1 MQHFIELW
9 HWRVTDRVS
18 RRSFITRHP
27 MTEAQA
33 LDFDPAAE
41 RIEGSRVLRVAP
53 DVMGSIK
60 HERMAAPSTVNRS
73 AQ

>member
-1 MQHFIELW
+1 MQHIIELW
-9 HWRVTDRVS
+9 HWRVTDKVS

-41 RIEGSRVLRVAP
+41 RIEGSLVRRVLRDHLPSV
-53 DVMGSIK
+53 K
-60 HERMAAPSTVNRS
+60 HERMAAQSTASR
-73 AQ
+73 

>member
-1 MQHFIELW
+1 MQHFTELW
-9 HWRVTDRVS
+9 HWRVTDKMS

-41 RIEGSRVLRVAP
+41 RIEGSLVRRVAP

-60 HERMAAPSTVNRS
+60 HERAAAQSTVNRPT
-73 AQ
+73 Q

>member
-1 MQHFIELW
+1 MQHIIELR
-9 HWRVTDRVS
+9 HWRVTDKVS

-41 RIEGSRVLRVAP
+41 RMEGSRVRRVVQDDLPA
-53 DVMGSIK
+53 IK
-60 HERMAAPSTVNRS
+60 HERIAAQRAVSR
-73 AQ
+73 

>member
-1 MQHFIELW
+1 MRHIIELW
-9 HWRVTDRVS
+9 HWRVTDKVS

-41 RIEGSRVLRVAP
+41 RIEGSRVQRVVRDDSP
-53 DVMGSIK
+53 SVK
-60 HERMAAPSTVNRS
+60 HERMASPSTAS
-73 AQ
+73 Q